1 MTDASA
7 NNSTD
12 HSRPQPAAIPPDASA
27 ASGTEVMAEV
37 ASDESSS
44 APDAPSRDGTPS
56 DDSSSGGTFRM
67 GRVLAIVGPVALLL
81 GGAVLFFGSYDGA
94 NQVREW
100 MKPKR
105 VTVTGTVYFGDEP
118 LSGGEIYAQP
128 VQPGLK
134 ESVGFLDN
142 QGRFTLKMDIRGDYV
157 PGTYVGEHIVTV
169 KKYDPESPIGAFQPD
184 LFTPRKYLEPGTSP
198 LRIKVDPDP
207 SKNDFT
213 IRLDWEEPEGRKK
226 RREAAAR
233 KSKETEATG
242 NQ

>member
-1 MTDASA
+1 MSDSPASDSPASDSRPSHAPASSSLSSDAPLSHSP
-7 NNSTD
+7 STD
-12 HSRPQPAAIPPDASA
+12 GPALGATGA
-27 ASGTEVMAEV
+27 AAGRA
-37 ASDESSS
+37 
-44 APDAPSRDGTPS
+44 
-56 DDSSSGGTFRM
+56 FRL
-67 GRVLAIVGPVALLL
+67 GRVLAIVAPVALLL
-81 GGAVLFFGSYDGA
+81 GGAVVFFGSYDGA
-94 NQVREW
+94 NKIREW
-100 MKPKR
+100 LKPQR

-134 ESVGFLDN
+134 ESVGFLN
-142 QGRFTLKMDIRGDYV
+142 NEGRFTLKMDIRGDYV

-184 LFTPRKYLEPGTSP
+184 LFTPRKYLDPTTSP

-226 RREAAAR
+226 RRDAAAKKAQDASR
-233 KSKETEATG
+233 KPE
-242 NQ
+242 